1 MTVDNIVSIMELLS
15 FIAAIVSLVLAIVA
29 IAFSVLFYILGR
41 KDSMTIQERAKEI
54 SSHTEVLKSLFDVM
68 MKTSFDMIKENS
80 SVMHKYML
88 ATVGRTK
95 ESLNESSKEAHETEH
110 VGNSN
115 PIKEDQSMLSQDC
128 HSGEMR

>member
-1 MTVDNIVSIMELLS
+1 MELLS

-41 KDSMTIQERAKEI
+41 KDSMIIQERAKEI

-80 SVMHKYML
+80 TVMHKYML

-95 ESLNESSKEAHETEH
+95 ESLNESSKDVFETEH

-115 PIKEDQSMLSQDC
+115 PKKEDQSMLSQDC
-128 HSGEMR
+128 HSGEAP